1 MSNVAPSLNT
11 EALANTANNTL
22 NAVNETATNAYANV
36 NNALSEFSS
45 KTTLNAS
52 QSFLE
57 SNSIIA
63 KFAFIILVLIVFMFA
78 AQLGIVILGYMM
90 KSTSAPYIVKGMLP
104 GTTSMIVTQ
113 NPKDP
118 NSITINR
125 SNNESTGIEFTWSV
139 WLEIDANTTASPSK
153 YRHIFNKG
161 NKFYDPTSG
170 IATVNNGPGLYISAA
185 LGEVALRVVMDPT
198 NVTDASNT
206 DVSGI
211 PIGKWFNAMIRLENK
226 ILDVYINGTIA
237 ARSVYSSV
245 PVQNYDDIL
254 VCQNSGFAGALS
266 DLRYFASALD
276 INAIN
281 NIVMTG
287 PTLTANVAT
296 LSNTSSNYSYYLS
309 NLWYS
314 SKITSN

>member
-1 MSNVAPSLNT
+1 
-11 EALANTANNTL
+11 
-22 NAVNETATNAYANV
+22 
-36 NNALSEFSS
+36 
-45 KTTLNAS
+45 
-52 QSFLE
+52 
-57 SNSIIA
+57 
-63 KFAFIILVLIVFMFA
+63 
-78 AQLGIVILGYMM
+78 
-90 KSTSAPYIVKGMLP
+90 
-104 GTTSMIVTQ
+104 
-113 NPKDP
+113 
-118 NSITINR
+118 
-125 SNNESTGIEFTWSV
+125 
-139 WLEIDANTTASPSK
+139 
-153 YRHIFNKG
+153 
-161 NKFYDPTSG
+161 
-170 IATVNNGPGLYISAA
+170 
-185 LGEVALRVVMDPT
+185 
-198 NVTDASNT
+198 
-206 DVSGI
+206 
-211 PIGKWFNAMIRLENK
+211 MIRLENK